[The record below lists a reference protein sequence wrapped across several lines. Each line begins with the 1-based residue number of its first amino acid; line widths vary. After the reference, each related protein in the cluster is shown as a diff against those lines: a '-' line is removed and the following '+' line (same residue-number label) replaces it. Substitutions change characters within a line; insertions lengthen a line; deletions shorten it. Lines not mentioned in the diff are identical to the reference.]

1 MEAGGAIE
9 PGQLLISAEPGRGG
23 YFEQSVILL
32 LEHNDNGTLG
42 VCLHQLSS
50 IDIHGPLGHF
60 TDLLTPPATP
70 FEGGP
75 VSQQSAIALAHVAN
89 PWEEPPGWRRVFG
102 DVGMLDLDTP
112 VELVRG
118 AYTHL
123 RIFVGLSGW
132 SPGQLEGGAHPGR
145 VVPHR
150 GAGRGGVR
158 RPGRHVEEGAAT
170 PWRTARTVVCVD
182 RPASTQLRD
191 PAKEALSKRSPRLR
205 SSLA

>member
-132 SPGQLEGGAHPGR
+132 SPGQLEGELIRA
-145 VVPHR
+145 R
-150 GAGRGGVR
+150 GSA
-158 RPGRHVEEGAAT
+158 
-170 PWRTARTVVCVD
+170 PWRGSRRCSAPRKACGGGCCDAVADGSDGGLRGPTSQH
-182 RPASTQLRD
+182 ST
-191 PAKEALSKRSPRLR
+191 KRSRQR
-205 SSLA
+205 SAE